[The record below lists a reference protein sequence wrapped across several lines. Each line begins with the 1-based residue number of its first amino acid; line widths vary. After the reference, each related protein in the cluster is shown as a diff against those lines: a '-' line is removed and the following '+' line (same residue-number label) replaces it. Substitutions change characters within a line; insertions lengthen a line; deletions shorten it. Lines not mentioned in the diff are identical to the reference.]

1 MDVQAR
7 LVAWPEVPELLSAFQ
22 VRCRRPEGAA
32 ALARSLTGL
41 LTELPNQN
49 GETMVQAVPGPS
61 AQRWPEFL
69 PNRQGD
75 EIVLNRQQ
83 VQKMTAEAT
92 TDEGVVVFDD
102 TGFPTPG
109 RASGGV
115 ARPYAGPR
123 GQGGHGQSAGT
134 CCDSDR
140 QARWPVAGRRY
151 LPKPWAHDPARRQ
164 QALGPMEVSFQTT
177 PESALQR
184 RDQARAW
191 GGPIVVCSP
200 RPMKGAT
207 PHVWA
212 GLEARQERDV
222 GAVRIDFQGTVG
234 RAATTPVGRTD
245 ELRHSVPRWQGRT
258 RRWGQGSQGWLR
270 KKCVA
275 VRGWRVTSDGQRHVG
290 WRVGERASR
299 GPLEERK
306 FYWST
311 LPATAALEELAG
323 YAPRR

>member
-49 GETMVQAVPGPS
+49 GETMAQAVPGPS

-191 GGPIVVCSP
+191 GAPSLC
-200 RPMKGAT
+200 
-207 PHVWA
+207 
-212 GLEARQERDV
+212 ARR
-222 GAVRIDFQGTVG
+222 G
-234 RAATTPVGRTD
+234 R
-245 ELRHSVPRWQGRT
+245 
-258 RRWGQGSQGWLR
+258 
-270 KKCVA
+270 
-275 VRGWRVTSDGQRHVG
+275 
-290 WRVGERASR
+290 
-299 GPLEERK
+299 
-306 FYWST
+306 
-311 LPATAALEELAG
+311 
-323 YAPRR
+323 